1 MRVKLCARCPY
12 GPRDLADHY
21 DPEAAAH
28 LCASCDGEQEASI
41 NHYPRK
47 AYRRGECATAPNV
60 FGSAQQSVAR
70 SATKGLASSGTIPGE
85 PPSVQRSALIASR
98 PAGKA
103 TADGYVDFKRP
114 DNGCSEHHAA
124 FSQRCPTILPLAVQ
138 PGGLLAVLLICNV
151 FQCKALSLPGAGCIS
166 PLQTAVWPDSQ

>member
-47 AYRRGECATAPNV
+47 AYRRRECATAPNV

-70 SATKGLASSGTIPGE
+70 SATEGLASSGTIPGE

-98 PAGKA
+98 PAGRA
-103 TADGYVDFKRP
+103 TADGYVDFKPP

-124 FSQRCPTILPLAVQ
+124 FSRSS
-138 PGGLLAVLLICNV
+138 G
-151 FQCKALSLPGAGCIS
+151 FRSKAA
-166 PLQTAVWPDSQ
+166 AR